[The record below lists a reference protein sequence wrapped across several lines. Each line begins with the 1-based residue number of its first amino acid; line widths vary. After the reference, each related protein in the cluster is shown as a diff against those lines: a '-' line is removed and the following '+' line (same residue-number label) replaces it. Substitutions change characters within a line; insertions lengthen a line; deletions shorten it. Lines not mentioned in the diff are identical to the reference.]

1 MRWVIFGIRL
11 VSFVMGIYIWGWLSW
26 WSAKTL
32 YNALP
37 DENRRYKDLKWSEII
52 RVVLATMFL
61 GVNIF
66 GFLCIVAWAWQ

>member
-1 MRWVIFGIRL
+1 
-11 VSFVMGIYIWGWLSW
+11 MGIYIWGWLSW

-37 DENRRYKDLKWSEII
+37 DENRHYKDLKWSEII

-66 GFLCIVAWAWQ
+66 GFLCIVAWAWM

>member
-1 MRWVIFGIRL
+1 
-11 VSFVMGIYIWGWLSW
+11 MGIYIWGWLSW

-32 YNALP
+32 YKALP

-66 GFLCIVAWAWQ
+66 GFLCIVAWAWM